1 MGLAQSITSLAN
13 SKNTLQNGIGVLL
26 ITLATLLFDLSLP
39 LGVAGGVPYTLAVLM
54 ASRLKNQ
61 RAVIFTAILSSLLTA
76 VGYEFSEYGSSSDHI
91 VFINRIMALGV
102 IWITAVL
109 SNLNIKNQ
117 LLLEQ
122 RKASLDREVA
132 IQTQSLNDTLSELEA
147 QSEKLGE
154 SERKVLSFNKAL
166 EIEVKQRTKDYE
178 KAIKLY
184 KDLYH
189 NSPDM
194 YASVSTKTKQ
204 VVECNETFLK
214 TIGYK
219 RDEVIGHEY
228 YKLYHPDCIDKR
240 KEALDTFL
248 TQGSVKN
255 AELSLRHKSGKK
267 IEVLLNVTAVRNE
280 KGDIIESR
288 SCWQDI
294 SELKKVERQVKELN
308 SELEKRIENLD
319 MVNQELESF
328 SYSVSHD
335 LRSPLRTI
343 HGFCQALE
351 EDYAAQLPDEAKNY
365 LGRVTAASI
374 RMGQLIDDI
383 LALSRITRREFVLS
397 LIDISALAKEVG
409 QSIAEQSPTQVTLNI
424 KPNMKVKGDLGLLRI
439 VFENIIG
446 NSVKYAKKGEPAI
459 IEVGMLTNSNDEPVI
474 YVKDNGVGF
483 NMAYADK
490 LFGAFQRLHSS
501 KEFEGT
507 GIGLATVQRVIN
519 RHNGKIW
526 AESSEGVGSTFYFT
540 LSPE

>member
-1 MGLAQSITSLAN
+1 MGLAQSITSLTN

-61 RAVIFTAILSSLLTA
+61 RAVIFTAILSSVLTA

-490 LFGAFQRLHSS
+490 LFGAFQRLHSN

>member
-1 MGLAQSITSLAN
+1 MQSVISTSDFHLTVIKWIVVILAMIC
-13 SKNTLQNGIGVLL
+13 TLWLDL
-26 ITLATLLFDLSLP
+26 ILP
-39 LGVAGGVPYTLAVLM
+39 LGVAGGMPYVIVVLIAWRFKDSKKLVVAVVI
-54 ASRLKNQ
+54 ST
-61 RAVIFTAILSSLLTA
+61 IFTFLGYLLSPEGETSA
-76 VGYEFSEYGSSSDHI
+76 SV
-91 VFINRIMALGV
+91 VMINRVMALGLIWVAAILALNNLKKHLQLRSHQSLLDEHVNHLKRANEKLKIQADKLSDSEKKV
-102 IWITAVL
+102 IRF
-109 SNLNIKNQ
+109 NQ
-117 LLLEQ
+117 LLEKKV
-122 RKASLDREVA
+122 RMR
-132 IQTQSLNDTLSELEA
+132 TQ
-147 QSEKLGE
+147 
-154 SERKVLSFNKAL
+154 
-166 EIEVKQRTKDYE
+166 DYE

-214 TIGYK
+214 TIGYE
-219 RDEVIGHEY
+219 RDEIIGHEY
-228 YKLYHPDCIDKR
+228 YKVYHPDCIDKR
-240 KEALDTFL
+240 KGALDIFL
-248 TQGSVKN
+248 AQGSVKN

-294 SELKKVERQVKELN
+294 SELKKVERQVKDLN

-397 LIDISALAKEVG
+397 QIDISGLAKEVG
-409 QSIAEQSPTQVTLNI
+409 RSISEQTATEFTLNI
-424 KPNMKVKGDLGLLRI
+424 KPNIKVKGDIGLLRI
-439 VFENIIG
+439 VLENLIG
-446 NSVKYAKKGEPAI
+446 NSVKYAKKDTAPV
-459 IEVGMLTNSNDEPVI
+459 IEVGMLTNNDNERVI
-474 YVKDNGVGF
+474 YIKDNGVGF
-483 NMAYADK
+483 DMAYADK

-507 GIGLATVQRVIN
+507 GIGLATVQRIIS

-526 AESSEGVGSTFYFT
+526 AESIEGVGSTFYFT